1 MLLIFHAV
9 IFWFCFFFSLL
20 TLLLILQILL
30 FIHTWR
36 NQSVS
41 VMRRICFHRAI
52 CRLWTEVSNSSYKQI
67 NQLCQDSFFCNCYYC
82 LCVSSF
88 ILIFFSTYRTHFWS
102 SKSSGN
108 IQHNETRKQWSWFRT
123 HSNVVKCRVMP
134 LKSAMENRY
143 KCQGRQTPLLLISP
157 EQAMQK

>member
-9 IFWFCFFFSLL
+9 IFWFCFFFSSL
-20 TLLLILQILL
+20 TLLLILQTLL

-41 VMRRICFHRAI
+41 VTRRICFHRAI
-52 CRLWTEVSNSSYKQI
+52 CRLWTKVSNSSYKQR
-67 NQLCQDSFFCNCYYC
+67 NQLCQDSFFCSSYYC
-82 LCVSSF
+82 LCVPWF

-108 IQHNETRKQWSWFRT
+108 IQDNETHKQLSRFPT
-123 HSNVVKCRVMP
+123 HSNVVKCRVIP
-134 LKSAMENRY
+134 LKSVMENRY
-143 KCQGRQTPLLLISP
+143 KCQGRQTPLLLISL